1 MTKDGKKMMKKIF
14 PEFNKHEVLL
24 TSSLKLS
31 TKESTADALRSI
43 TLKSQKVQ
51 L

>member
-1 MTKDGKKMMKKIF
+1 
-14 PEFNKHEVLL
+14 VLL

-51 L
+51 LRKT